1 MSLKFRCLLAS
12 DAGWLT
18 ELGNDPEAAKYALSV
33 YPRTEHETEEFI
45 KKDLNDIE
53 SKNIVAE
60 LDGEPAGNVGIW
72 WRNAGRDRHVAWLA
86 ISVRRKSW
94 GRGVGSG
101 LMKEAITLAK
111 ELGCRRMMLG
121 VMEGNERALRLYEKF
136 GFKAEA
142 HEDEEV
148 YIDGSWRRNYVMGLE
163 LAPCVP
169 KLEVSSPPKHTKL
182 SARSSGVSKRDVHV
196 RQLMNRDLDE
206 VHRLQ
211 NCPESTKS
219 TYRIPPVTKEETK
232 RWYEKFGFGEGT
244 YCHVCFNGDKM
255 LGYMLFKAY
264 RLPFPCLKFEEIV
277 VDAHGKPS
285 EAAEALVDAIKS
297 FRERYWYRRTFAY
310 VPETSL
316 PILGALEHRGFRR
329 SGAMKDYY
337 FIDGHYVN
345 SVAYES
351 P

>member
-1 MSLKFRCLLAS
+1 
-12 DAGWLT
+12 
-18 ELGNDPEAAKYALSV
+18 LGNDPEAAKYALSV
-33 YPRTEHETEEFI
+33 YPRTEHETEEFV
-45 KKDLNDIE
+45 KRDLSDIE
-53 SKNIVAE
+53 SKNIVGE
-60 LDGEPAGNVGIW
+60 LDGEPAGYVSMW

-86 ISVRRKSW
+86 IGVRRKCW

-101 LMKEAITLAK
+101 LMKEAIALAK

-121 VMEGNERALRLYEKF
+121 VMEGNERALRLYKKF

-142 HEDEEV
+142 YEDEEV
-148 YIDGSWRRNYVMGLE
+148 HIDGSWRRNSVMGLE

-169 KLEVSSPPKHTKL
+169 KLEASPPKHTKS

-219 TYRIPPVTKEETK
+219 THRIPPVTKEETK
-232 RWYEKFGFGEGT
+232 RWYEKIGFGEGT
-244 YCHVCFNGDKM
+244 YCHACFKGDKM
-255 LGYMLFKAY
+255 VGYLLFKAY
-264 RLPFPCLKFEEIV
+264 RLPFSCLKFEEVI

-285 EAAEALVDAIKS
+285 EAAEALIDAIKA
-297 FRERYWYRRTFAY
+297 FRERYWYHRAFVY
-310 VPETSL
+310 VPETSAPVL
-316 PILGALEHRGFRR
+316 RALEHQGFRR
-329 SGAMKDYY
+329 TGAMKDYY
-337 FIDGHYVN
+337 FINGYYVN
-345 SVAYES
+345 AASYEF